1 MRSAGA
7 AWSLAMATAV
17 ISDNTI
23 DFNGLSILVNPR
35 RRPTP
40 LPNQARHWAVT
51 IWR

>member
-1 MRSAGA
+1 
-7 AWSLAMATAV
+7 MATAV

-40 LPNQARHWAVT
+40 PAKPG
-51 IWR
+51 